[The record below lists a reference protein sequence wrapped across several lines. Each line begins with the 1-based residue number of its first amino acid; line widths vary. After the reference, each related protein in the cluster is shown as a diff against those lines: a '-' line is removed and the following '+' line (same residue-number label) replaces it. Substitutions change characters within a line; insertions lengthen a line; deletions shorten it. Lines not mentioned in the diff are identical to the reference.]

1 VRWSSLRSAGG
12 LSVAIDAQN
21 RSWSDG
27 GVCICSH
34 TSQPMWFTG
43 TLLNL
48 ATVAA
53 GGLLGT
59 FLGDRLPPRLREN
72 VVAGV
77 GLFVLVMGAK
87 FAIDTASL
95 LSLLGAMLIGGIV
108 GSLAGLERRLTE
120 LGETVQRRFTRPGQT
135 STVAEA
141 FVTASIVFCVGP
153 LAFLGAI
160 RNGLSGDASLL
171 AIKSVLDGFSAIAF
185 AATLGWGVLLSLVV
199 ILVYQGG
206 LAAGASLFSGL
217 LSDAQLR
224 EMSAVG
230 GLLIVGVGLKLLKI
244 RDLQVADYLPAIAV
258 APLLVAA
265 VGAFGGGA
273 R

>member
-1 VRWSSLRSAGG
+1 
-12 LSVAIDAQN
+12 
-21 RSWSDG
+21 
-27 GVCICSH
+27 
-34 TSQPMWFTG
+34 MWATG

-48 ATVAA
+48 ATVLV
-53 GGLLGT
+53 GGLVGT
-59 FLGDRLPPRLREN
+59 FLGDRLPPRLRDN

-77 GLFVLVMGAK
+77 GLFVAVMGVK

-95 LSLLGAMLIGGIV
+95 LYLLGAILVGGIA
-108 GSLAGLERRLTE
+108 GSLVGIERRLNE
-120 LGETVQRRFTRPGQT
+120 LGAAIQRRFATPGGS
-135 STVAEA
+135 STIAEA

-153 LAFLGAI
+153 LTFLGAI

-206 LAAGASLFSGL
+206 LAAGASVFASL

-224 EMSAVG
+224 EMNAVG
-230 GLLIVGVGLKLLKI
+230 GLLLVGVGLKLLKI
-244 RDLQVADYLPAIAV
+244 RDVQVADYLPAIAV

-265 VGAFGGGA
+265 VAAFGGGA
-273 R
+273 K